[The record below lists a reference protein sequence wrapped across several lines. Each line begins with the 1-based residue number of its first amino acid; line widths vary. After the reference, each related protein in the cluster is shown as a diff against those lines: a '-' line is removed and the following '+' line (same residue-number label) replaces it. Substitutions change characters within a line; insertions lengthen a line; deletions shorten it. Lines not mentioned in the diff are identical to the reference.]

1 MIFVDRRL
9 YHGLTML
16 LLLEGDTCTC
26 IVHLPA
32 PNTFWKRDID
42 LISKGN
48 LHNDRNAIC
57 VHKEGECLLRENRND
72 ECSSISGGKFHTL
85 NNSSWIFV
93 VMASIVLAY
102 LIRQGDRRNDCTRH
116 YSRDITPFL

>member
-16 LLLEGDTCTC
+16 LLLEGDTC

-42 LISKGN
+42 LISK
-48 LHNDRNAIC
+48 DRAIFITT
-57 VHKEGECLLRENRND
+57 E
-72 ECSSISGGKFHTL
+72 
-85 NNSSWIFV
+85 
-93 VMASIVLAY
+93 
-102 LIRQGDRRNDCTRH
+102 
-116 YSRDITPFL
+116 TPFVFIKRGSVCYAKTETMNSNEFSTIVTNIRYLSPAGLI